1 MWGSPT
7 YWNGNIHFGA
17 ALDGGATGDPIRAF
31 SFNAGGSGLVSS
43 TPTSQTAKLFGFSGP
58 TSPISSSGQTNGIL
72 WALDNAAPSNTC
84 NTSCQVLYAYD
95 ATNLATQLYNSTQ
108 ATGNRDQDGGP
119 VKFTVPTVANGK
131 VYAGGQTTLTVYG
144 LLP

>member
-7 YWNGNIHFGA
+7 YWNGNIYFGA
-17 ALDGGATGDPIRAF
+17 ALDGGATGDPIRSF
-31 SFNAGGSGLVSS
+31 SFNAGGSGLVSNL
-43 TPTSQTAKLFGFSGP
+43 PTSRTAKSFGFSGP
-58 TSPISSSGQTNGIL
+58 TSPISSSGQNNGIL
-72 WALDNAAPSNTC
+72 WALDNANRGTC
-84 NTSCQVLYAYD
+84 PTSCQVLYAYD

-108 ATGNRDQDGGP
+108 ATGNRDQDGGA

-131 VYAGGQTTLTVYG
+131 VYAGGQKTLTVYG

>member
-1 MWGSPT
+1 LT
-7 YWNGNIHFGA
+7 
-17 ALDGGATGDPIRAF
+17 
-31 SFNAGGSGLVSS
+31 
-43 TPTSQTAKLFGFSGP
+43 
-58 TSPISSSGQTNGIL
+58 
-72 WALDNAAPSNTC
+72 NAAPSNTC

-108 ATGNRDQDGGP
+108 ASGNRDQDGGP

-131 VYAGGQTTLTVYG
+131 VYAGGKNSLTVYG